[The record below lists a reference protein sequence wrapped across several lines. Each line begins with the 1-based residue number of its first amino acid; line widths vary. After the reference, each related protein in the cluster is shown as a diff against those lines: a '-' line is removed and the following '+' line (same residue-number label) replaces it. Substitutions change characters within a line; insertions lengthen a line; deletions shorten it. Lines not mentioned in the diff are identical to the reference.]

1 MPAPRPSRSASRSGT
16 TRKPVQGSTG
26 KRSTRS
32 RARGGQ
38 GATGAKGTAGA
49 KGVAEPKGAAG
60 AKRPARGKGAAA
72 RKGAA
77 TRKGAP
83 ARKRATASSG
93 DRDGMATLIELLV
106 NRIIRPLGLVMLTRE
121 RIQETLDDAAE
132 RGRVTRSDANA
143 LAAELVRRG
152 REQTDDMVAELEQLV
167 GRGRSQ
173 LGSATRRARRS
184 DPVDQLVRVADRAR
198 RSVGVGSAFPI
209 SGYDEL
215 TASQVTA
222 RLDALSPAEL
232 RRLRDYESRHANR
245 KSVLD
250 AIENTLG

>member
-1 MPAPRPSRSASRSGT
+1 MPAPRSSRSASRSGGT
-16 TRKPVQGSTG
+16 SQPRQGSTG
-26 KRSTRS
+26 NRSTQP
-32 RARGGQ
+32 RAR
-38 GATGAKGTAGA
+38 
-49 KGVAEPKGAAG
+49 
-60 AKRPARGKGAAA
+60 RGKGAAA
-72 RKGAA
+72 RKGASA
-77 TRKGAP
+77 SKGSASSQ
-83 ARKRATASSG
+83 KRAASSRRGAAAG
-93 DRDGMATLIELLV
+93 DRDGLASLMEQLI
-106 NRIIRPLGLVMLTRE
+106 NRIIKPLGLVMLTRE

-152 REQTDDMVAELEQLV
+152 REQTDDMLADFEQLV

-173 LGSATRRARRS
+173 LGSATKRARRS
-184 DPVDQLVRVADRAR
+184 EPVDQLVRAADRAR

-222 RLDALSPAEL
+222 RLEALSPADL

-245 KSVLD
+245 KSVLEG
-250 AIENTLG
+250 IEKALG